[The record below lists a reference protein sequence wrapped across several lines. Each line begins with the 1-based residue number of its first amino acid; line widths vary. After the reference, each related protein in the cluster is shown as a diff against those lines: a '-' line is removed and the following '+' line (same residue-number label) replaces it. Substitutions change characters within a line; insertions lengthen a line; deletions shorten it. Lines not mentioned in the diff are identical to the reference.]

1 MTTVFLAYDDEDELL
16 GIFSTRAKAETW
28 VDQWHCV
35 PGDYIMERPLD
46 FDTCPLCSSDSR
58 ARRQGVNGGIC
69 TDAWHNP
76 DTETTMPD
84 PTNEAEA
91 LAIVQ
96 RMVKIGCPTYRD
108 NSGGRSRDGCAICIF
123 CDANIELADPHAE
136 DCLWLKALEVVR
148 QAEEAGKS

>member
-1 MTTVFLAYDDEDELL
+1 MKCPACFA
-16 GIFSTRAKAETW
+16 
-28 VDQWHCV
+28 DQPCASQVCEHPERPRLSRPV

-96 RMVKIGCPTYRD
+96 RMVKVGCPTYRD
-108 NSGGRSRDGCAICIF
+108 NSGSLSRDGCAICIF
-123 CDANIELADPHAE
+123 CDANIELRADRDQPHAE
-136 DCLWLKALEVVR
+136 DCLWLLAVEVARRADADV
-148 QAEEAGKS
+148 